1 MFIKYGI
8 FLIYACCLALLSLF
22 KTAEMFLPSIYDLE
36 RFLGG
41 DKLMHLKLSF
51 ILTLLALIAFNS
63 LVTPM
68 RSFAIRSLL
77 IIFFITIGL
86 LADELHQTMVLTRR
100 FEWLDFSYGAY
111 GVLIAGLAYTL
122 LFMLLRMSFLGRSSK
137 IQ

>member
-8 FLIYACCLALLSLF
+8 FLCYACCLALLSLF
-22 KTAEMFLPSIYDLE
+22 KTAEMFLPFIYDLE

-63 LVTPM
+63 LVAPM

-77 IIFFITIGL
+77 IIFL
-86 LADELHQTMVLTRR
+86 
-100 FEWLDFSYGAY
+100 
-111 GVLIAGLAYTL
+111 
-122 LFMLLRMSFLGRSSK
+122 
-137 IQ
+137 